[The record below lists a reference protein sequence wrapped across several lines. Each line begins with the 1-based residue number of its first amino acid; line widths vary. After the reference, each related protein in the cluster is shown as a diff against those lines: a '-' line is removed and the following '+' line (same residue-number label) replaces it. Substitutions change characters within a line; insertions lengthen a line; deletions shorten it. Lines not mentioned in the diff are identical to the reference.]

1 MSKIITYVKQAA
13 LVTCLGFACVSVAN
27 AETVKVAVDVGYA
40 PHVMAKASGGVEGYN
55 VDLMAALGKEM
66 GIEYEIIDQ
75 AWSGIFAGLN
85 SGKFD
90 AIIVPT
96 TITKERAAK
105 LLFSEGYQ
113 NVSYQFLIKRGSAQ
127 IEKLEDLRG
136 KTISVNKGNYFDK
149 WISARSEK
157 YGWEVLRFGKNSEAI
172 LAVTTGRAYA
182 SIAGS
187 TVAGWTAKKNPNVVG
202 SKLIVNSGQSAG
214 FVFRTKDKA
223 NRKRF
228 EVAIECLKK
237 SGVIAK
243 IHEKWTGN
251 MPAKDSASFKIR
263 DGLGEPG
270 FNGHDATPHGGSCS

>member
-1 MSKIITYVKQAA
+1 MSKISTYVKQTA
-13 LVTCLGFACVSVAN
+13 LVTCLGFASVSIAN

-113 NVSYQFLIKRGSAQ
+113 NVSYQFLLKRGNPQ
-127 IEKLEDLRG
+127 IAKLEDLRG
-136 KTISVNKGNYFDK
+136 KVISVNKGNYFDK
-149 WISARSEK
+149 WVSARSEK

-187 TVAGWTAKKNPNVVG
+187 TVAGWTSKKNPNLVG

-228 EVAIECLKK
+228 EIAIECLKK

-263 DGLGEPG
+263 VGLGEPG
-270 FNGHDATPHGGSCS
+270 FNGHDASPHGGSCS

>member
-1 MSKIITYVKQAA
+1 MSKISTYVKQTA
-13 LVTCLGFACVSVAN
+13 LATCIGFASVSIAN

-113 NVSYQFLIKRGSAQ
+113 NVSYQFLLKRGNPQ
-127 IEKLEDLRG
+127 IAKLEDLRG
-136 KTISVNKGNYFDK
+136 KVISVNKGNYFDK
-149 WISARSEK
+149 WVSARSEK

-187 TVAGWTAKKNPNVVG
+187 TVAGWTSKKNPNLVG

-228 EVAIECLKK
+228 EIAIECLKK

-263 DGLGEPG
+263 VGLGEPG
-270 FNGHDATPHGGSCS
+270 FNGHDASPHGGSCS